1 PGPPGAPLK
10 APKSTLVT
18 AADAT
23 RPAPGGPSRRAR
35 SGRPAVTDEQC
46 PADVARTSRNRAQT
60 GASADAPRP
69 EAGDAG
75 PPPRQRSR
83 PVPVWGPVPAQ
94 LAGRDPVNTLA
105 GTLVSP
111 RDQAP
116 APVEL
121 EGYAIGPALAPSGSA
136 RWSCRRE
143 LISSLV
149 NTLRRCHSTVR
160 TDRN

>member
-1 PGPPGAPLK
+1 MPGRHDDKG
-10 APKSTLVT
+10 V
-18 AADAT
+18 
-23 RPAPGGPSRRAR
+23 R
-35 SGRPAVTDEQC
+35 
-46 PADVARTSRNRAQT
+46 
-60 GASADAPRP
+60 
-69 EAGDAG
+69 
-75 PPPRQRSR
+75 R
-83 PVPVWGPVPAQ
+83 PVSISRPVPAQ
-94 LAGRDPVNTLA
+94 LASRDPVNTLA

-111 RDQAP
+111 RDQAH

-160 TDRN
+160 TERNSWAAISGLD